1 MIVSIIYLV
10 LIVASILLTVQ
21 SAHVLYLMLYTW
33 DRADAERKARAP
45 DEFLPPQISFSVLL
59 PARHEEDVIQSTIE
73 RVVRANYPAELLE
86 VFVICS
92 QDDDGTIKKA
102 EEKIDELKRKGLR
115 NVRVVVFD
123 DEPVNKPHGLN
134 TALPHTANKV
144 VTIFDAEDDIHPEIF
159 SMVNTVMV
167 QEKVRVVQAGVQLMN
182 YESNWYS
189 TLNVLEYFF
198 WFKSRLHYHAHYG
211 SIPLGG
217 NTVFFARE
225 LLLRLGGWDD
235 RNLTEDADMGLRISA
250 MGERVRVV
258 YDDRYVT
265 KEETPPT
272 LGHFIRQRTRWSQGF
287 MQTLKKGTWK
297 KMPTRKQRWLAVYVL
312 AFPRGQAL
320 LGLYLPI
327 SLGMILIL
335 KVPVLI
341 ALVSYL
347 PVLLLAAHFL
357 VQAVGLYEFTSAH
370 GLEA

>member
-1 MIVSIIYLV
+1 MIVAIIYLV
-10 LIVASILLTVQ
+10 LIVVSILLTVQ

-102 EEKIDELKRKGLR
+102 EEKIDDLKRKGLR

-123 DEPVNKPHGLN
+123 DKPINKPHGLN
-134 TALPHTANKV
+134 TALPHTANQV

-159 SMVNTVMV
+159 NLVNTVMV

-225 LLLRLGGWDD
+225 LLLR
-235 RNLTEDADMGLRISA
+235 
-250 MGERVRVV
+250 
-258 YDDRYVT
+258 
-265 KEETPPT
+265 
-272 LGHFIRQRTRWSQGF
+272 
-287 MQTLKKGTWK
+287 
-297 KMPTRKQRWLAVYVL
+297 
-312 AFPRGQAL
+312 
-320 LGLYLPI
+320 
-327 SLGMILIL
+327 
-335 KVPVLI
+335 
-341 ALVSYL
+341 
-347 PVLLLAAHFL
+347 
-357 VQAVGLYEFTSAH
+357 
-370 GLEA
+370 